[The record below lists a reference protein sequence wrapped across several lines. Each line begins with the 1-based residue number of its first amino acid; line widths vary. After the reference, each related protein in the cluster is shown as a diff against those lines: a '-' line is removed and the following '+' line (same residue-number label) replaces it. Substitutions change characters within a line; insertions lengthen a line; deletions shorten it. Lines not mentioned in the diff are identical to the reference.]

1 MKGVRGMKNKI
12 LAIIF
17 IIILASAIIQ
27 VNHIYAT
34 SANVKGQVTILPVA
48 DICKTYISHFDH
60 TIIGTK
66 DYQRLIGTNQNDLII
81 GFKNTWI
88 DGENGDDC
96 LKGGNGKNVIKGENG
111 NDVILGGTG
120 DNLIFTGKGNNI
132 VKGGPA
138 NDIIFFGNGH
148 NTIDG
153 GPGKNYCVGNPKN
166 SIITNCIVIS
176 HHEDRHF
183 THDSRE
189 ILEDILGHVDVDR
202 HIPSWTKKNLDWW
215 ENGKISDD
223 DLASGMKYLLGRE

>member
-1 MKGVRGMKNKI
+1 MKNRLWSAFFI
-12 LAIIF
+12 MILSLAIIQANHVS
-17 IIILASAIIQ
+17 AS
-27 VNHIYAT
+27 N
-34 SANVKGQVTILPVA
+34 ANAKGQVIILPVT

-60 TIIGTK
+60 IITGTK
-66 DYQRLIGTNQNDLII
+66 DYQRLVGTNQNDLII

-183 THDSRE
+183 THESRE